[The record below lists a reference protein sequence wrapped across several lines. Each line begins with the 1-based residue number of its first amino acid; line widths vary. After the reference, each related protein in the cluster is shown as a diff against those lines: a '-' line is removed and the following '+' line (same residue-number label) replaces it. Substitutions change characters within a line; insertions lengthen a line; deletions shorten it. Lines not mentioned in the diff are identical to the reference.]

1 MCVYIHMYVN
11 THIHAYTGTPAVLP
25 STNTYLPTTS
35 TGASPSQQE
44 RANCPRRSLPP
55 PKAGMAYPS
64 LYLPIPFPL
73 LDPPGRS
80 IQFTQQTRGALLCA
94 RYSEKNPSLKRKK
107 RGKAE
112 GKEATCIQQC
122 LYTEEHVLG
131 AYVCVCVRAYVCVCV
146 CTCTRAHMY
155 PVVHTS
161 LHT

>member
-25 STNTYLPTTS
+25 STNTYLPTTTT
-35 TGASPSQQE
+35 TGASPTQQE

-55 PKAGMAYPS
+55 PRAGMAYPS
-64 LYLPIPFPL
+64 LCPPIPFPL
-73 LDPPGRS
+73 LGPPGRT

-94 RYSEKNPSLKRKK
+94 RYWEKKPKFEEKEKSEGRRERSNMYTAVSLHR
-107 RGKAE
+107 RA
-112 GKEATCIQQC
+112 CI
-122 LYTEEHVLG
+122 G
-131 AYVCVCVRAYVCVCV
+131 CVCVCVCV

-155 PVVHTS
+155 PVMHTS